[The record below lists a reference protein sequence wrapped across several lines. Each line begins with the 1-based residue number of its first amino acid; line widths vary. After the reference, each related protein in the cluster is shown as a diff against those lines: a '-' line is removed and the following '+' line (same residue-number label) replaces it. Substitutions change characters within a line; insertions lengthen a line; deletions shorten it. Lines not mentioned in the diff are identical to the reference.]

1 MKSDEG
7 NSTADASS
15 DKDKKSEGDASTSK
29 DEEEEKSKE
38 PNDGV
43 KILQEVFGSE
53 DKSGPKDEKKDALV
67 IGPAIPKEADYDPE
81 ELKKAEEFKA
91 QGNDFFKRKFIFRVF
106 FIYF

>member
-15 DKDKKSEGDASTSK
+15 DKDKKTDDAATASDVSK
-29 DEEEEKSKE
+29 DEEEEKKE

-53 DKSGPKDEKKDALV
+53 NSSSNEEKSGPKDEKKEASV
-67 IGPAIPKEADYDPE
+67 IGPAIPNENDFDPE
-81 ELKKAEEFKA
+81 ELKKAEEFKT
-91 QGNDFFKRKFIFRVF
+91 
-106 FIYF
+106 